1 LNALFDTISAGFDN
15 TLSRDGTTPNSLSA
29 DIDLNS
35 NDLLNVGSILA
46 QSFKDSA
53 GNSISLADVN
63 ALGAIV
69 DDIVAVSD
77 ISVYVPTV
85 AGITSEVVAVAG
97 VDAEVSALYNNLT
110 EIQTVALTGNL
121 AAINT
126 VSTNITNVNNV
137 GSFIA
142 SVDTV
147 AGLDTEIAAI
157 VAEPLVSDIT
167 SVADIAPDV
176 TTVAGI
182 STDVTAV
189 VGISA
194 DIQTVATTANLNAV
208 TAVATNITNV
218 NTVSALEDEITAV
231 LTSPLPT
238 NIATVAGV
246 ASDVTT
252 VSNISSAVSNVAL
265 NSASVVDVSNNM
277 ASLLTVAVDSSQI
290 NTVANNIDSI
300 NTNNDNITAIQN
312 AATNAI
318 NAAASADAAAI
329 SANLASDSAAASA
342 VSASNSA
349 DSYAAIQT
357 IETEITDQVIAS
369 AASALAASSSE
380 SAAAASAAD
389 AAVSASSAAAVVTG
403 GTASLTPAAGLIP
416 LADGTGKIANG
427 WLPNNPAFSGEIAAN
442 GGIALGDNDKATFG
456 DGDDLQIYHD
466 GSNSY
471 IEDGGVGNLNVKTN
485 VFRVYNAAGDEISA
499 NFVQNGAVTLYHD
512 GAAKLATTSTGI
524 DVSGTATMS
533 GLDISS
539 TGNDSFTQTHT
550 DGNTV
555 IFTQAGTGGDV
566 QWRNANGGALINT
579 AATNRALFDS
589 NGDISFY
596 EDTGTSPKFVWDAS
610 AEKLTLSG
618 TGGLTVSKT
627 YGSIVK
633 LESTGTGL
641 GAGTVIGDL
650 QFYGNDASV
659 PGAGIKASIT
669 ATAVAALGDDSQL
682 MFSTSDGTTNNV
694 NRMLIA
700 NNGDVSFYEDTGSS
714 PKFVWSSSAESLG
727 VGNSS
732 PSASYSID
740 AAKGIRSSGAAPN
753 FTLQETDAANQ
764 SWLMASYG
772 GTFAIRDTTVAGTAY
787 PFQIEAATPSNTLY
801 LDSTGNVGIGT
812 SSPTR
817 TLEIASGDTVAQ
829 RWSNSSANNY
839 VEMGTTGGSVRF
851 GTSSGNFTVL
861 TGGDSSFAG
870 EAVALE
876 VKSSGRVGIGTSTP
890 TSQLTV
896 GSGGSANPASTVA
909 FHNSAADEYRLK
921 LTSAAFNADG
931 KWLGLGFGYS
941 DNYMKAAIIAEAK
954 DSNARTNLHFCL
966 DGNANN
972 NNAALA
978 DSKMTI
984 TYGGNVGIG
993 TSSPIYTSATRTTTT
1008 INGTASANLSFG
1020 VNGTGYGNIYAD
1032 SASFELGSTTNS
1044 NPVKFII
1051 GGTERM
1057 RIDASGNLL
1066 VGKTST
1072 SISSTGI
1079 EAKADGQLWATRDGN
1094 PVLSLNRKTSDGSMA
1109 VFYKDGTT
1117 VGSISTVGSYLGI
1130 ANGDTGLLFRAPYDD
1145 ILPYTSTGN
1154 TAVDAAIDIG
1164 DGGYR
1169 FKDLYLSGGVVFG
1182 TTGGSVSSKTLDDY
1196 EEGTFTITNAGDATG
1211 TLDAN
1216 YTSHYIKVGNLV
1228 TVTIAFNPATNFT
1241 GNVVDGLPYIVNTPN
1256 LGSSYSY
1263 ASNVLGDISNTA
1275 TAGVAH
1281 GLYRIYFFQNQNL
1294 GASLSPQASAGVYRV
1309 TFSYKTS

>member
-1 LNALFDTISAGFDN
+1 MNALFDTISAGFDN
-15 TLSRDGTTPNSLSA
+15 TLSLDGTTPNSLSA

-357 IETEITDQVIAS
+357 IETEITDHVIAS
-369 AASALAASSSE
+369 AASALAASSSESAAAASAADAAVSE

-427 WLPNNPAFSGEIAAN
+427 WLPNNPAFSGEITAN

-456 DGDDLQIYHD
+456 AGDDLAIYSTGANGYIENETGLLILKNNSDDRDIALQSDNGAGGIANYLLAD
-466 GSNSY
+466 GS
-471 IEDGGVGNLNVKTN
+471 T
-485 VFRVYNAAGDEISA
+485 
-499 NFVQNGAVTLYHD
+499 GALKAYHY
-512 GAAKLATTSTGI
+512 GAEKLATTATGI
-524 DVSGTATMS
+524 DISGTATMD
-533 GLDISS
+533 GLTISS
-539 TGNDSFTQTHT
+539 TENVSFTQTHT
-550 DGNTV
+550 DGNVVT
-555 IFTQAGTGGDV
+555 FTQSGTGGDID
-566 QWRNANGGALINT
+566 WRNANGAALIRT
-579 AATNRALFDS
+579 ADASRLLVAS

-596 EDTGTSPKFVWDAS
+596 EDQGVTPKFFWDA
-610 AEKLTLSG
+610 
-618 TGGLTVSKT
+618 
-627 YGSIVK
+627 Y
-633 LESTGTGL
+633 
-641 GAGTVIGDL
+641 
-650 QFYGNDASV
+650 
-659 PGAGIKASIT
+659 
-669 ATAVAALGDDSQL
+669 
-682 MFSTSDGTTNNV
+682 
-694 NRMLIA
+694 
-700 NNGDVSFYEDTGSS
+700 
-714 PKFVWSSSAESLG
+714 AESLG
-727 VGNSS
+727 IGTSA

-740 AAKGIRSSGAAPN
+740 AAKGIRSSAAAPS
-753 FTLQETDAANQ
+753 FILQETDASNQ
-764 SWLMASYG
+764 TWIMGSYAG
-772 GTFAIRDTTVAGTAY
+772 SFAIRDTTVAGSTY
-787 PFQIEAATPSNTLY
+787 PLQIEAATPSNTLY

-812 SSPTR
+812 SSPAEELHITAAIPTIR
-817 TLEIASGDTVAQ
+817 LEDSDD
-829 RWSNSSANNY
+829 
-839 VEMGTTGGSVRF
+839 GSRAEILY
-851 GTSSGNFTVL
+851 N
-861 TGGDSSFAG
+861 
-870 EAVALE
+870 
-876 VKSSGRVGIGTSTP
+876 
-890 TSQLTV
+890 V
-896 GSGGSANPASTVA
+896 GSGGLVLRSDQGASASSTS
-909 FHNSAADEYRLK
+909 N
-921 LTSAAFNADG
+921 
-931 KWLGLGFGYS
+931 
-941 DNYMKAAIIAEAK
+941 IIAVVDAVERLRIT
-954 DSNARTNLHFCL
+954 S
-966 DGNANN
+966 DGN
-972 NNAALA
+972 L
-978 DSKMTI
+978 
-984 TYGGNVGIG
+984 GIG
-993 TSSPIYTSATRTTTT
+993 TSSP
-1008 INGTASANLSFG
+1008 
-1020 VNGTGYGNIYAD
+1020 
-1032 SASFELGSTTNS
+1032 
-1044 NPVKFII
+1044 
-1051 GGTERM
+1051 
-1057 RIDASGNLL
+1057 
-1066 VGKTST
+1066 
-1072 SISSTGI
+1072 
-1079 EAKADGQLWATRDGN
+1079 
-1094 PVLSLNRKTSDGSMA
+1094 
-1109 VFYKDGTT
+1109 
-1117 VGSISTVGSYLGI
+1117 
-1130 ANGDTGLLFRAPYDD
+1130 
-1145 ILPYTSTGN
+1145 
-1154 TAVDAAIDIG
+1154 
-1164 DGGYR
+1164 
-1169 FKDLYLSGGVVFG
+1169 
-1182 TTGGSVSSKTLDDY
+1182 
-1196 EEGTFTITNAGDATG
+1196 
-1211 TLDAN
+1211 
-1216 YTSHYIKVGNLV
+1216 
-1228 TVTIAFNPATNFT
+1228 
-1241 GNVVDGLPYIVNTPN
+1241 
-1256 LGSSYSY
+1256 
-1263 ASNVLGDISNTA
+1263 A
-1275 TAGVAH
+1275 TALDV
-1281 GLYRIYFFQNQNL
+1281 N
-1294 GASLSPQASAGVYRV
+1294 
-1309 TFSYKTS
+1309 